1 MRFLFNWLLLKIAK
15 QHRGI
20 ALGPRCR
27 HGHRGP
33 FFLLTSGPAALP
45 HVDFVHVDAG
55 RIMRVFVRDGC
66 FISDKVVERSALKP
80 MS

>member
-1 MRFLFNWLLLKIAK
+1 MS
-15 QHRGI
+15 
-20 ALGPRCR
+20 LGPDADM
-27 HGHRGP
+27 GTGGP

-66 FISDKVVERSALKP
+66 FISDKVVERSALMP